1 MTNNQ
6 EVLPMADT
14 VQPPVKYEDVAQ
26 LRSRISW
33 GAIIAGMVT
42 ALACALILTL
52 FFAGIG
58 LSLTATDIRSNALEI
73 GALIAAVVTVI
84 VAMFVG
90 GWVTTQLTAGE
101 TSREA
106 AIHGVLCWAAVT
118 GASLCMAMSGVRA
131 TGYFALIG
139 GAMVTQN
146 TNAVSWEE
154 AARQA
159 GIPPARID
167 QWRADLRLNNV
178 AAAAAD
184 PQTQEQA
191 RRTAIVTAWAAL
203 VGVLL
208 SMGAAI
214 GGAMAGCGPHFRLFP
229 TAVTRERRE
238 IIIAQ

>member
-1 MTNNQ
+1 
-6 EVLPMADT
+6 MADT
-14 VQPPVKYEDVAQ
+14 VQPPVRFEDVAQ
-26 LRSRISW
+26 LQSRISW
-33 GAIIAGMVT
+33 GAILAGVVT
-42 ALACALILTL
+42 ALACSLVLTL

-73 GALIAAVVTVI
+73 GALVAAVVTVI

-106 AIHGVLCWAAVT
+106 VIHGVLCWAAVT
-118 GASLCMAMSGVRA
+118 GVALFLAVSGVRA
-131 TGYFALIG
+131 TGYFALMG

-146 TNAVSWEE
+146 AGTTNWQE

-159 GIPPARID
+159 GIPQGRID
-167 QWRADLRLNNV
+167 QWRADLQSGNV
-178 AAAAAD
+178 AAAAND
-184 PQTQEQA
+184 PQNQEQA
-191 RRTAIVTAWAAL
+191 RRAAIVTAWASL
-203 VGVLL
+203 IGVLL

-214 GGAMAGCGPHFRLFP
+214 GGAVAGCGPHFRLFP
-229 TAVTRERRE
+229 TTVSRERRE

>member
-1 MTNNQ
+1 
-6 EVLPMADT
+6 MADT
-14 VQPPVKYEDVAQ
+14 VQQPVKYEDVAP

-33 GAIIAGMVT
+33 GAIFAGMVT
-42 ALACALILTL
+42 ALACSLVLTL

-73 GALIAAVVTVI
+73 GALVAAVVTVI

-106 AIHGVLCWAAVT
+106 IIHGVLCWAAVT
-118 GASLCMAMSGVRA
+118 GASLCMAVSGVRA
-131 TGYFALIG
+131 TGYFALMG

-146 TNAVSWEE
+146 ANAANWQE

-159 GIPPARID
+159 GIPQGRID
-167 QWRADLRLNNV
+167 QWQADLRAGNV
-178 AAAAAD
+178 PATD
-184 PQTQEQA
+184 PQTQEQV
-191 RRTAIVTAWAAL
+191 RRTAIVTAWTAL

-214 GGAMAGCGPHFRLFP
+214 GGAMAGCGPTFRLFP
-229 TAVTRERRE
+229 VATTRERRE

>member
-1 MTNNQ
+1 
-6 EVLPMADT
+6 MAET
-14 VQPPVKYEDVAQ
+14 VQQPVKYEDVAP

-33 GAIIAGMVT
+33 GAIFAGMVT

-52 FFAGIG
+52 FFTGIG

-73 GALIAAVVTVI
+73 GAVVAAVLTVI

-106 AIHGVLCWAAVT
+106 VIHGILCWAAVT
-118 GASLCMAMSGVRA
+118 GASLCMAVSGVRA

-139 GAMVTQN
+139 GALVTQN
-146 TNAVSWEE
+146 ANAPNWEE

-159 GIPPARID
+159 GIPQARID
-167 QWRADLRLNNV
+167 QWRADLRAGN
-178 AAAAAD
+178 AAAAATD
-184 PQTQEQA
+184 PQNQEQA
-191 RRTAIVTAWAAL
+191 RRAAVVTAWAAL

-214 GGAMAGCGPHFRLFP
+214 GGALAGCGPHFRLLP
-229 TAVTRERRE
+229 VVARERRE

>member
-1 MTNNQ
+1 
-6 EVLPMADT
+6 MAET
-14 VQPPVKYEDVAQ
+14 VQPAVKFEDVAP

-33 GAIIAGMVT
+33 GAIFAGMVT
-42 ALACALILTL
+42 ALACALVLTL
-52 FFAGIG
+52 FFTGVG

-73 GALIAAVVTVI
+73 GALIAAVLTVI

-106 AIHGVLCWAAVT
+106 VIHGILCWAAVT
-118 GASLCMAMSGVRA
+118 GASLCMAVSGVRT

-146 TNAVSWEE
+146 AGAVNWEE

-159 GIPPARID
+159 GIPQARID
-167 QWRADLRLNNV
+167 QWRADLRTGNV
-178 AAAAAD
+178 AAAAND
-184 PQTQEQA
+184 PQNQEHA
-191 RRTAIVTAWAAL
+191 RRAAITTAWAAL
-203 VGVLL
+203 IGTLL

-214 GGAMAGCGPHFRLFP
+214 GGAVAGCGPHFRLFP
-229 TAVTRERRE
+229 AVTTRERRE
-238 IIIAQ
+238 IIVAQ